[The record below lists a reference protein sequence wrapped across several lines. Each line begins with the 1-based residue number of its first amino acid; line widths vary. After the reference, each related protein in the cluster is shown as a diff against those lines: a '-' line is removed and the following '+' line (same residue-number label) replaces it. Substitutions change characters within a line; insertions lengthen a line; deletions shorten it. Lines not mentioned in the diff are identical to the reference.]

1 MNVVKGKI
9 RPLSDKVLVSDMSFE
24 EQRTASGIIIQSD
37 DGKVHGVRPRW
48 CRVWAIGPEQQD
60 VKVGEWILVEHGR
73 WTRGMTLQDDEGN
86 EVKIRGID
94 VNAILMS
101 ADERP
106 NDIQIG
112 EEFSTKP
119 DSNIKPED
127 FISHGRP
134 V

>member
-9 RPLSDKVLVSDMSFE
+9 LPLSNKVLVSDMNFE

-48 CRVWAIGPEQQD
+48 CKVWAIGPEQTD
-60 VKVGEWILVEHGR
+60 VKVGEWVLVEHGR
-73 WTRGMTLQDDEGN
+73 WTRGMTLQNDDGSEI
-86 EVKIRGID
+86 KIRGID
-94 VNAILMS
+94 VNAMLMT
-101 ADERP
+101 ADEKP

-112 EEFSTKP
+112 EEYSIRP
-119 DSNIKPED
+119 DSNIKPDD

-134 V
+134 I